1 MQQQSVSIEKAQ
13 SLGAKFFRLWQASSA
28 SNLADGIWLTAGPL
42 LATTLTRDPLLVAGL
57 VTAQRL
63 PWFLFSLHSGALV
76 DRWDRKKILWIGNAI
91 RTLLIAA
98 LGAFTYLEMINIYG
112 MYVFFFLLGIVEP
125 FFDNASF
132 AILPRVVTQPQL
144 EKANGRLFAS
154 STLANE
160 FIGPPA
166 GSFLFAIF
174 PPLAFLVSA
183 LTYGGS
189 SALMATLPGTYTSQK
204 KEAGSTSRLV
214 TEIMQGFR
222 WFWGNRV
229 IRALSILVTLQ
240 NMVATACIS
249 LLVLYAQDYLG
260 LSEAGYG
267 LLISVGALGGLL
279 AGFTTERLAKPL
291 GTGRSILLEVLLMGV
306 GFIVIGTT
314 RNVFITGAML
324 AFVSFSFVFGN
335 TLILSLRQTIIP
347 DDLLGRVTSVYR
359 FIVLG
364 TAPLGGLLGGLLA
377 RQYGLPAPYWMGGVA
392 TILATIAIYPFIN
405 NAAIKK
411 AREDAKK

>member
-1 MQQQSVSIEKAQ
+1 MQQSVSIEKAMG
-13 SLGAKFFRLWQASSA
+13 LGAKFLRLWQASSA

-76 DRWDRKKILWIGNAI
+76 DRWDRKKILWLGNAI

-98 LGAFTYLEMINIYG
+98 LGTFTYLGVINIYG
-112 MYVFFFLLGIVEP
+112 MYVFFFLLGTVEP

-189 SALMATLPGTYTSQK
+189 SALMATLPGAYTPQN
-204 KEAGSTSRLV
+204 KETASTSRLI
-214 TEIMQGFR
+214 TEIMQGFL
-222 WFWGNRV
+222 WFWSNRV
-229 IRALSILVTLQ
+229 IRALSLLVTFQ

-260 LSEAGYG
+260 LSPAGYG
-267 LLISVGALGGLL
+267 LLISVGAVGGLV
-279 AGFTTERLAKPL
+279 AGFSAERLAKPL
-291 GTGRSILLEVLLMGV
+291 GTGRAILLEVLLMGIA
-306 GFIVIGTT
+306 FIVIGTT
-314 RNVFITGAML
+314 QNVIITMAML

-335 TLILSLRQTIIP
+335 TVILSLRQTLIP

-364 TAPLGGLLGGLLA
+364 SAPLGGLIGGLLA
-377 RQYGLPAPYWMGGVA
+377 RQYGLPAPYWMGGVL
-392 TILATIAIYPFIN
+392 TILVTIAIYPFIN
-405 NAAIKK
+405 NAAVEK
-411 AREDAKK
+411 AREEAKK